1 MTHSIKALCAT
12 LLAALVLSACGGGG
26 SDSPAGNGGPP
37 MLVDAEGVSTFDS
50 SNLTTTLTAL
60 PVEAL
65 SAVEQA
71 SLLLMREE
79 EKLAQDVY
87 AQLDLNWSSQT
98 RVFGN
103 ITKSEATHTEAVR
116 QLLLR
121 YNLADP
127 NATLTAGVYQNT
139 TLQSLYTQLVASGK
153 ISLVDALRVGA
164 AVEEIDILDLV
175 NGMSSIDN
183 QDIRLVYDNLL
194 KGSRN
199 HLRAFTNALAG
210 QGVTYVPQYMT
221 AADYQAIVSAPME
234 RQ

>member
-164 AVEEIDILDLV
+164 AVEEIDILDLI